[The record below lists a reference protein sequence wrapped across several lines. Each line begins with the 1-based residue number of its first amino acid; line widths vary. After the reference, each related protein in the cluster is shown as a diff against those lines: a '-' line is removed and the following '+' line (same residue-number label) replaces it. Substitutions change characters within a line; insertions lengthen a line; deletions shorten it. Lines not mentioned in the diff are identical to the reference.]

1 MEVPKLNLS
10 IVNASAREHE
20 PITSIPKSS
29 SSSPTR
35 FLKSKGFISTSS
47 SARRDID
54 ELSIKNTINYGGE
67 FKSKSARL
75 KESFLDSSREAAFII
90 KTPRYKSNNQ

>member
-1 MEVPKLNLS
+1 MSVVPKLNLS

-20 PITSIPKSS
+20 PITSLPKSS

-35 FLKSKGFISTSS
+35 FLKSKGLLSASS
-47 SARRDID
+47 SARSSRKDID
-54 ELSIKNTINYGGE
+54 ELSIKNTINYDGE

-90 KTPRYKSNNQ
+90 KTPR